1 MGGALC
7 CVHISLYPAEIASYI
22 RAIIY
27 TNIQERSDH
36 HTGVI
41 KAYVSAKKRKIA
53 KTYALKMEREIG
65 PILILKEAKDCN
77 PDKSG

>member
-1 MGGALC
+1 MFFLLNPGSLALC
-7 CVHISLYPAEIASYI
+7 CVYISLYPADIASYI

-53 KTYALKMEREIG
+53 KSPELS
-65 PILILKEAKDCN
+65 L
-77 PDKSG
+77 